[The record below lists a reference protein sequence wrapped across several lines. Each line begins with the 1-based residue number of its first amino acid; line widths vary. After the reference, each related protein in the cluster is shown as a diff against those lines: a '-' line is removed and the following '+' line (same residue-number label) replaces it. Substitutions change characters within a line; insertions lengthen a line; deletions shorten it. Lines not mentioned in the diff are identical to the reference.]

1 RLPQERLKNKRAL
14 DNAARRAAE
23 AQGLGTGKLVPQ
35 PLRSASEAVG
45 PAAAARPARGTAGTE
60 RPEAKAVGPAT
71 AARPARGTAG
81 TERPEAKQK
90 KSAKSPV
97 TGMTLKSPRSK
108 ANSVDRISFD
118 GMSEPEQAGFGH
130 VPSSRITAR
139 DISRAAAKDPGV
151 MARMREA
158 LGDAAEA
165 AQQGKVKTP
174 GSRTPGKKVKLPGQ
188 DLSNAQTVGIS
199 ATVKALEDIILHG
212 RKE

>member
-60 RPEAKAVGPAT
+60 RPEAKAVGPAA

-97 TGMTLKSPRSK
+97 TGMTLKSPKSK

-118 GMSEPEQAGFGH
+118 GMSEPEQA
-130 VPSSRITAR
+130 
-139 DISRAAAKDPGV
+139 
-151 MARMREA
+151 
-158 LGDAAEA
+158 
-165 AQQGKVKTP
+165 
-174 GSRTPGKKVKLPGQ
+174 
-188 DLSNAQTVGIS
+188 
-199 ATVKALEDIILHG
+199 
-212 RKE
+212 